1 MGGVNPFVLRLG
13 GAGGQE
19 GVCNGIYANTHLSL
33 FVEYLYQLLN
43 TDVVRAKQ
51 QNICEN
57 FVAFSW

>member
-13 GAGGQE
+13 AGCE
-19 GVCNGIYANTHLSL
+19 GVCNGIYANTHLSM

-57 FVAFSW
+57 LVTLSW